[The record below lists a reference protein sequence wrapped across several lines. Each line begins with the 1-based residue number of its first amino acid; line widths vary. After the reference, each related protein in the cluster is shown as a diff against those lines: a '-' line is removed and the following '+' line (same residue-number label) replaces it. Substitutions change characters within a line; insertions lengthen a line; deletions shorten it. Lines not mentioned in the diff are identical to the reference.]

1 MLTQSDVLA
10 LIRGSNHTMK
20 LLKTVQQSDMTDA
33 WLSAGSIRNLIWDHL
48 EGKSEPTPMN
58 DVDVIYYD
66 PDNITKEHEKA
77 WDAHLTSITPN
88 IPWECKNQARM
99 HKKHGFEPATSVA
112 EGMSRWVYKSCAIA
126 ARLTDDGEIEL
137 MSPFADWLECTASHK
152 LHATPVMLETN
163 PELPKIH
170 YVNKG
175 WDQKWPNLTL
185 A

>member
-10 LIRGSNHTMK
+10 LIRGSDHTMK

-66 PDNITKEHEKA
+66 PDHITKEHEKA

-88 IPWECKNQARM
+88 IPWECKNQPR
-99 HKKHGFEPATSVA
+99 TSKN
-112 EGMSRWVYKSCAIA
+112 SLC
-126 ARLTDDGEIEL
+126 
-137 MSPFADWLECTASHK
+137 
-152 LHATPVMLETN
+152 
-163 PELPKIH
+163 
-170 YVNKG
+170 
-175 WDQKWPNLTL
+175 
-185 A
+185 